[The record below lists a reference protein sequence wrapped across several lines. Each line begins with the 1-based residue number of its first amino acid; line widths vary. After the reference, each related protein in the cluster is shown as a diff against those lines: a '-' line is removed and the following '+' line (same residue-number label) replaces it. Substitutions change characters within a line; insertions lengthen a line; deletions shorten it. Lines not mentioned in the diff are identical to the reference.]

1 MKHLKNFFQLNESQS
16 KKIKDVLTFSV
27 VLDWYND
34 NKDKIANIIGCKPD
48 KLATEEELIEQ
59 SRGLVKNVIN
69 RQSGGNSGSENTE
82 IAGFSSFKPFDMYIL
97 HDILHNIYD
106 ISKKDFN
113 KSLNDIEFT
122 ESEVFEEIEV
132 LCIEE
137 SFMKFCNI
145 RYLKTDFINQNI
157 NQLVSFL
164 MMAILKNDPTRIKD
178 ILDEKIKPYLE
189 IYGVKYE
196 IKEGN
201 PYQNFF
207 LSLKGNFRNMPRIS
221 NSEDF
226 KNYMIKLI
234 NVGYGIDYT
243 GGDRANYPDS
253 NFYGEKENPTDLE
266 TSNIIDDLISSKS
279 RFKIISTEDIYNID
293 DLQKMGITLSYD
305 ENYIEDIDFE
315 DLSELKLPFNK
326 DFLLENNL
334 NIDFEGWF
342 TYLSELSGKK
352 FFERKGVTYLVFKKN
367 NSYCLIDNNSFDEII
382 FDKWYEDGYFIYDSN
397 HKFIDFEK
405 YKKMSFEKVSNKLFK
420 YKDSVSIMR
429 RNFRD
434 NDLVSNNT
442 KLGSVSK
449 DTYDYWQQEEIGVS
463 KYYTDFSSNRKNKVS
478 ISKNVITN
486 NGKKLLSVLNNIR
499 GYSIKNYKELKNK
512 YANKFTKSD
521 ISTYQY
527 LDFYNLLNINNTNLV
542 YNITISLTEHK
553 IKLSKN
559 YSTYQKINLLY
570 DINSIISLISKIN
583 TKEDLMTLKSYI
595 TKNKI
600 PKGIEETVNLYK
612 KIENDILKNKEKF
625 KKIVDFDAEII
636 EGKQI
641 TNDENF
647 KLLQSKAEY
656 KINSNYNILKEDII
670 NIINKY
676 YGEYDIDIKIPKY
689 FISFSSN
696 LEDIVLEIKNPPL

>member
-1 MKHLKNFFQLNESQS
+1 
-16 KKIKDVLTFSV
+16 
-27 VLDWYND
+27 
-34 NKDKIANIIGCKPD
+34 
-48 KLATEEELIEQ
+48 
-59 SRGLVKNVIN
+59 
-69 RQSGGNSGSENTE
+69 
-82 IAGFSSFKPFDMYIL
+82 
-97 HDILHNIYD
+97 
-106 ISKKDFN
+106 
-113 KSLNDIEFT
+113 
-122 ESEVFEEIEV
+122 
-132 LCIEE
+132 
-137 SFMKFCNI
+137 
-145 RYLKTDFINQNI
+145 
-157 NQLVSFL
+157 
-164 MMAILKNDPTRIKD
+164 
-178 ILDEKIKPYLE
+178 
-189 IYGVKYE
+189 
-196 IKEGN
+196 
-201 PYQNFF
+201 
-207 LSLKGNFRNMPRIS
+207 MPRIS